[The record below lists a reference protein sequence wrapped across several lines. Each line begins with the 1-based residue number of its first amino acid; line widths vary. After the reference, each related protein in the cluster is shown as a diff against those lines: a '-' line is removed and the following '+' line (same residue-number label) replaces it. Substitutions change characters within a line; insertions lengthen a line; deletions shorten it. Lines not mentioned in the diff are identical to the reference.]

1 MKTTWTIAITGLCAA
16 CMTSCG
22 GGKDYA
28 TDICNR
34 LQSCGDLAM
43 TGASTVS
50 ECIATGNQ
58 KLSQLSGSDRDAM
71 NKAMDQCLATSDCT
85 SFTSCMNSLSTNGP
99 SAVNTPTSSTVPVA
113 AICNWLQTCGDL
125 SLMDVTT
132 VSQCTA
138 NANQQMSQVPSSE
151 ITSVVQMLNQCLAM
165 SDCTSFASCIAAL
178 INNGPSTVSTTP
190 TPSPIQSD
198 TYVAAIC
205 SRLQTCGN
213 LSSVNATTVSE
224 CVASG
229 NQSASAMT
237 SSDLVT
243 FHQMLSQC
251 LTLSDCTSFDSCFG
265 TLVNQGL

>member
-1 MKTTWTIAITGLCAA
+1 MKTTWTIAITGLYAA

-34 LQSCGDLAM
+34 LQSCSDLSLW
-43 TGASTVS
+43 GASTVS

-58 KLSQLSGSDRDAM
+58 KLSQLNGSDRDAM

-99 SAVNTPTSSTVPVA
+99 SAVNTPTSTVA
-113 AICNWLQTCGDL
+113 ATCNRLQTCGDL

-132 VSQCTA
+132 VSQCAA
-138 NANQQMSQVPSSE
+138 NANQQLNQVPSSE
-151 ITSVVQMLNQCLAM
+151 PTSIVQMLNECLAQ
-165 SDCTSFASCIAAL
+165 SDCATFASCINRISYL
-178 INNGPSTVSTTP
+178 ITNGPSTVSTTP
-190 TPSPIQSD
+190 TPSPVQSD

-205 SRLQTCGN
+205 SRLQTCGD
-213 LSSVNATTVSE
+213 LSSVGATTVSE

-229 NQSASAMT
+229 SQSASAMT

-265 TLVNQGL
+265 TLINQGL